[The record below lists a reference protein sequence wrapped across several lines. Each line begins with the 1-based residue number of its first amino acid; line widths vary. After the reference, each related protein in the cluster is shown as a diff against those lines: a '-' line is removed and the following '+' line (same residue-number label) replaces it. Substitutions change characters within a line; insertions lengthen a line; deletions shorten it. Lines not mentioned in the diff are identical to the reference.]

1 MYYDTKESG
10 KRIKELRKQRGMT
23 QEKLAEELNMTPKS
37 VSKIET
43 GERGT
48 TIDTICLIAALLGT
62 SVDFL
67 VMGICPIAHRRIKEL
82 LEKIPVEKQ
91 ELALNILEG
100 ILEKI

>member
-10 KRIKELRKQRGMT
+10 KRIRELRKQKGMT
-23 QEKLAEELNMTPKS
+23 QEKMAEELNITPKA

-48 TIDTICLIAALLGT
+48 TIDTICLIATLLET

-67 VMGICPIAHRRIKEL
+67 VMGRYPIKDRRINEWLQKL
-82 LEKIPVEKQ
+82 PVEKR

>member
-1 MYYDTKESG
+1 MYYNTKESG
-10 KRIKELRKQRGMT
+10 KRIKDLRKLRGMT
-23 QEKLAEELNMTPKS
+23 QEKLAEELNMTPKA

-48 TIDTICLIAALLGT
+48 TIDTICLIAIVLDT

-67 VMGICPIAHRRIKEL
+67 VMGSYPIKDRRINEWLQKL
-82 LEKIPVEKQ
+82 PVEKQ